1 MVKEE
6 SNLERLQ
13 SELDA
18 RDSHFGETPRK
29 TLHDIPADVEK
40 NWSEPVKPPPMSPRK
55 TQKKNPLIAL
65 FVASVLFFIIASV
78 ASGFFF
84 LRGGQPV
91 SGNNIQVEMLGPT
104 TIGGGEELVLQVAFT
119 NKNPV
124 ALRAADF
131 IVDFPE
137 GTRSADDV
145 SKNQRQTREQLGVVK
160 SGETVNK
167 TIRAV
172 LFGEEGS
179 QQSVKV
185 TLEYGIESSNA
196 IFFKEQEYGI
206 TLSAA
211 PVSLAV
217 TAPKEVVS
225 GQDVSFTVVASS
237 NSPTLLKNLL
247 LKAEYPFGFQ
257 FSEGSQKPIA
267 SNNVWDLGDLPAG
280 GKRTITIKGTLVG
293 QNTDE
298 RFFRFFLGAESE
310 ENEKEMG
317 VTYVMK
323 PASLKIAQPFLS
335 AQLSLDGSSAEKAV
349 VKAGKN
355 VRADITWKNN
365 LPSTVLDGEIKI
377 KITGAALDRNSITT
391 ERGFFNSNDNT
402 IVWTG
407 STDSALQSV
416 ESGESGRVGFTFS
429 TLGLASGQT
438 FKNPEL
444 IFEVSV
450 GGRRV
455 SEIGSP
461 ETITSGS
468 KHTLQIAT
476 DLLLSSKVT
485 RSTGPFANVGPVP
498 PKVGQE
504 TTYTVTWSAL
514 SSSNAVEDVVVK
526 TTLPTYVRFMG
537 TVSPAGEK
545 VEYSPVGGTVTW
557 KVGTVEPGSQTSAKK
572 EVSFQVALLPSSSQ
586 VKTTPILINEQSIS
600 GTDRFTGATVG
611 TTRPLQTTRLS
622 ADPAAQFTDG
632 VVVE

>member
-6 SNLERLQ
+6 SNLDRLQ
-13 SELDA
+13 TELDS

-40 NWSEPVKPPPMSPRK
+40 NWYEPTKPAPMSPRK

-65 FVASVLFFIIASV
+65 FVASVLFFVIASV

-104 TIGGGEELVLQVAFT
+104 TVGGGEELILQVAFT
-119 NKNPV
+119 NRNPV

-131 IVDFPE
+131 IIDFPE
-137 GTRSADDV
+137 GTRSADDL
-145 SKNQRQTREQLGVVK
+145 SKNQKQTREQLGIVK

-179 QQSVKV
+179 QQTIKV
-185 TLEYGIESSNA
+185 TIEYGIESSNA
-196 IFFKEQEYGI
+196 IFFKEQEYAVI
-206 TLSAA
+206 LSAA

-217 TAPKEVVS
+217 SAPKEVVS
-225 GQDVSFTVVASS
+225 GQEVSFTVTASS
-237 NSPTLLKNLL
+237 NSSTLLKNLL

-257 FSEGSQKPIA
+257 FGEGSQKPIA
-267 SNNVWDLGDLPAG
+267 SNNVWSLGDLPAG
-280 GKRTITIKGTLVG
+280 GKRSITIKGTLVG
-293 QNTDE
+293 QHTDE
-298 RFFRFFLGAESE
+298 RFFRFFVGAESE
-310 ENEKEMG
+310 KNEKELG

-323 PASLKIAQPFLS
+323 PASLKIAEAFLS
-335 AQLSLDGSSAEKAV
+335 AQLSLDGSGAETAV
-349 VKAGKN
+349 VKSGKN
-355 VRADITWKNN
+355 VRADIIWKNN
-365 LPSTVLDGEIKI
+365 LPSTVLGGEIRVKI
-377 KITGAALDRNSITT
+377 VGAALDKNSITP
-391 ERGFFNSNDNT
+391 ERGFYNSNEDT
-402 IVWTG
+402 VIWTG
-407 STDSALQSV
+407 ETDSALQSV

-444 IFEVSV
+444 ILEVSV
-450 GGRRV
+450 AGRRV

-468 KHTLQIAT
+468 KHTVQVAT

-485 RSTGPFANVGPVP
+485 RSTGPFLNIGPLP

-504 TTYTVTWSAL
+504 TTYTVTWTAL
-514 SSSNAVEDVVVK
+514 SSSNAADDVKVK

-537 TVSPAGEK
+537 TISPNGEK
-545 VEYSPVGGTVTW
+545 LEYSPIGGTVTW
-557 KVGTVEPGSQTSAKK
+557 NVGTVEPGNQTAKK
-572 EVSFQVALLPSSSQ
+572 REVSFQVALLPSLSQIGSSP
-586 VKTTPILINEQSIS
+586 VLLNDQSITGS
-600 GTDRFTGATVG
+600 DRFTSTTVG

-622 ADPAAQFTDG
+622 ADPAVQFTDG
-632 VVVE
+632 VVME